1 MTTKKGR
8 TKSRGAQ
15 KNSKLQPLQRF
26 ALFFF
31 QRPRLTAII
40 ALAVFGFG
48 LLSYTRLLTREGF
61 PAINIPYAIAQ
72 GTYLANDASKVDSEV
87 TQPLSEYLAS
97 QSDIASVNATALG
110 NFYTVV
116 VEYEEGVDSEAR
128 TAELSANIDEAGILP
143 DTATLNFDAARFG
156 VTQRGDDA
164 VLSFFSVKNPD
175 SATTELVDPAQAA
188 VEFLQDYAFTTVDE
202 ISLISPVES
211 AQNPLTGQTQLSQ
224 TRFERYATREADS
237 SETEFYNAIAI
248 GATIKDGADTLEF
261 DDELH
266 AAASAFNARYSE
278 EGYQL
283 AVTAGF
289 APSIRQQ
296 ISELQ
301 RTLLEGLIAVLL
313 VGSIVIAVRASFITV
328 VSMLMV
334 IFATLGLLELIGYTL
349 NTITLFSLILGL
361 SLIVDDT
368 IIMVEALDLQRRRK
382 NDPDEIVT
390 TATKKVG
397 RAMIAATSTAALSF
411 APLLFVGGII
421 GTFVRAIPV
430 TIMSALFISLI
441 VALVFIPFMARF
453 FLINK
458 KHSGKKAEKEIA
470 SNFEAKVARF
480 LSAPM
485 LWAEHSRKRIT
496 LVGSS
501 ALLISFL
508 FIGASGYLA
517 TRVQFNIFPPSNDT
531 NSIAVTLTYPAGTTI
546 DQAEVIADEA
556 ERRIDAVLGDS
567 LEQVTNNGMAT
578 AQQARFT
585 VDLVDYTQRDVSAP
599 DYVDLI
605 KADFEDFD
613 AATVSAATIDAGPPA
628 GAFAVTI
635 ASDDNPDGANRLA
648 NDIVT
653 FLDTTELTRVSGE
666 VVEIDSVAVD
676 APDAIQRADA
686 KAFVGVSATFVDT
699 DTSALVTIAQT
710 AVEEEFTPEK
720 VTSYGLDKDAMQF
733 DFGSESQNQ
742 DSFRTMIIAFPVLL
756 LVIYVLLALQ
766 FRSFLQPLLIFMA
779 IPFSLLGVTL
789 GLYLT
794 NNPFSF
800 FAMLGFFALI
810 GLSIKNTILLTD
822 YANQA
827 RRDGMGPVAAAH
839 EALAER
845 FRPLIATSLTA
856 IVSLIPLAVTS
867 PFWQGLAVVL
877 MFGLLSSTF
886 LVVTVF
892 PYYYLGGE
900 ALRAFGH
907 KYVGLPVRR
916 ALRRR

>member
-8 TKSRGAQ
+8 TKSKSVQ
-15 KNSKLQPLQRF
+15 KSSKLQPLQRF

-48 LLSYTRLLTREGF
+48 LLSYTKLLTREGF

-87 TQPLSEYLAS
+87 TKPLSQYLVS

-116 VEYEEGVDSEAR
+116 VEYDEGVDSEAR
-128 TAELSANIDEAGILP
+128 TAELAKAVADEGIIP
-143 DTATLNFDAARFG
+143 QTATLNFDAAKFG

-175 SATTELVDPAQAA
+175 SVTTELVDPAQAA
-188 VEFLQDYAFTTVDE
+188 VEFLQDYGFSTVDT
-202 ISLISPVES
+202 ISMISPVES

-224 TRFERYATREADS
+224 TRFERYATREEDS
-237 SETEFYNAIAI
+237 DETEFYNAIAI
-248 GATIKDGADTLEF
+248 GATIKDGADTLKF
-261 DDELH
+261 DDELQ
-266 AAASAFNARYSE
+266 AAAAAYNEQYAD

-301 RTLLEGLIAVLL
+301 KTLLEGLIAVLL

-328 VSMLMV
+328 ISMLMV

-441 VALVFIPFMARF
+441 VALVFIPFLARF
-453 FLINK
+453 LLIGK
-458 KHSGKKAEKEIA
+458 KHIGKKAEKEIA
-470 SNFEAKVARF
+470 SNLEAKIARF

-496 LVGSS
+496 LVGVS
-501 ALLISFL
+501 ALLVSFL
-508 FIGASGYLA
+508 FIGASGYMF
-517 TRVQFNIFPPSNDT
+517 TKVKFNIFPPSKDA
-531 NSIAVTLTYPAGTTI
+531 NSISATLTFPPATAI
-546 DQAEVIADEA
+546 DQAEAVADAA
-556 ERRIDAVLGDS
+556 EVLMSDTLGDS
-567 LEQVTNNGMAT
+567 LVQMTNNGIAT

-585 VDLVDYTQRDVSAP
+585 IDLIDYTKRHVSAP
-599 DYVDLI
+599 DYIDQLE
-605 KADFEDFD
+605 AAFDDFEG
-613 AATVSAATIDAGPPA
+613 ATFAAATIDAGPPA

-635 ASDDNPDGANRLA
+635 ASDDNPAAANKLA
-648 NDIVT
+648 NDIVS
-653 FLDTTELTRVSGE
+653 FLDATKLTRVSGE
-666 VVEIDSVAVD
+666 VIELDSVSVD
-676 APDAIQRADA
+676 SPEAIQRTDG
-686 KAFVGVSATFVDT
+686 KAFVGVSASFVDS
-699 DTSALVTIAQT
+699 DTSALVTITQR

-720 VTSYGLDKDAMQF
+720 VASYGLDAEAMQF

-742 DSFRTMIIAFPVLL
+742 DSFKTMIIAFPVLL

-794 NNPFSF
+794 DNPFSF

-827 RRDGMGPVAAAH
+827 RREGMGPVAAAH

-856 IVSLIPLAVTS
+856 IVSLIPLAITS

-916 ALRRR
+916 AFRRR